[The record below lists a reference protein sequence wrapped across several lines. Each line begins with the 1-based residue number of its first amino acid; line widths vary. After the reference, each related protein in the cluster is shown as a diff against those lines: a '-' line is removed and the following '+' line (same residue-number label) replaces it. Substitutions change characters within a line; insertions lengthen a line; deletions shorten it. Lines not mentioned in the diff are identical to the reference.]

1 MNLRCVALGA
11 AMLFATSCGIKSD
24 GPPRILV
31 DHTACSHC
39 GMLISEPIYAAA
51 YQSPGAAPRVFD
63 DLGCLRHAAREEHA
77 DLRVWVHDAATGE
90 WMDGN
95 QAIFVSSPAIP
106 TPMAGGLLAYR
117 HADDAERASAKYKG
131 RIVRSLSSLLA
142 TKEASS

>member
-1 MNLRCVALGA
+1 MELRRVALGA

-31 DHTACSHC
+31 DSSACSHC

-51 YQSPGAAPRVFD
+51 YQSAGAAPRVFD
-63 DLGCLRHAAREEHA
+63 DLGCLQHAAREEHA

-95 QAIFVSSPAIP
+95 AALFVSSSAIP
-106 TPMAGGLLAYR
+106 TPMAGGVLAYR

-131 RIVRSLSSLLA
+131 RIIRSLSSLLE
-142 TKEASS
+142 TKGVGS